1 MKLVTA
7 EQMRTVEAAA
17 EVAGTPTSE
26 LMQQAGLSA
35 AQITWRQI
43 DGDPERPVLILV
55 GPGNNGGDGLVAA
68 TGLREVGAEVHA
80 YLLRPRDEADPVW
93 RAAQQ
98 AGVPTTLAE
107 ADPDLERLD
116 TLLGEAACVVDA
128 LLGTGS
134 RFGGSEGRPIDGTLA
149 AVLDHLGEAR
159 EARPGMLLV
168 ALDLPTGVDADTGRA
183 DPHAVAADLTVCF
196 GYAKVGLTQAPGR
209 MLAGDIVV
217 APLEIP
223 ADTEATLPYDEID
236 PRLARLGVVPRPPDA
251 NKGTFGHAMIA
262 AGSTRYPGA
271 ARLAAEACAR
281 SGAGLTTL
289 AVPAVAQPLIAPSF
303 PDATHEPLP
312 SQAGAMRGAEAARR
326 LLHALNGCDV
336 LLLGPGLSLTPATEE
351 FTRSVLS
358 GLDAVAGLRAVVL
371 DADALNALARHRGWH
386 EWSAVPRVLTPHP
399 GELARLLRT
408 SVAEVQ
414 ADRLDAALFAARE
427 TRSVVVL
434 KGAGTIIATPDGRAA
449 VSRVANPTLATGGT
463 GDVLGGILVGLLA
476 QGAAPFEAACTA
488 VYLHAVAAAE
498 VERELG
504 AASGLAQDLLRAL
517 PTARRTLD

>member
-7 EQMRTVEAAA
+7 EQIRAVEAAA
-17 EVAGTPTSE
+17 EAAGTPASE

-35 AQITWRQI
+35 AQIVWRHI
-43 DGDPERPVLILV
+43 DGDPDRPVLILV

-68 TGLREVGAEVHA
+68 TGLREVGGEVHA

-98 AGVPTTLAE
+98 AGVPTTIAE

-116 TLLGEAACVVDA
+116 TLLGEASCAVDA

-134 RFGGSEGRPIDGTLA
+134 RFGGSEGRAIKGTLA
-149 AVLDHLGEAR
+149 AVLDHLAEAR
-159 EARPGMLLV
+159 AARPELLLI
-168 ALDLPTGVDADTGRA
+168 ALDLPTGIDADTGGA
-183 DPHAVAADLTVCF
+183 DSHAVAADLTVCF

-217 APLEIP
+217 APLELP
-223 ADTEATLPYDEID
+223 AEAEAALPYDEVE

-289 AVPAVAQPLIAPSF
+289 AVPAVVQALVAPSF
-303 PDATHEPLP
+303 PDATYEPLP

-326 LLHALNGCDV
+326 LLRALDGCDA

-351 FTRSVLS
+351 FTRSLLA
-358 GLDAVAGLRAVVL
+358 GLDAVNGLRAVVL
-371 DADALNALARHRGWH
+371 DADALNALARHREWAA
-386 EWSAVPRVLTPHP
+386 WSAVPRVLTPHP

-408 SVAEVQ
+408 SVAAVQ
-414 ADRLDAALFAARE
+414 ANRLDAALRTARE
-427 TRSVVVL
+427 TQSVVVL
-434 KGAGTIIATPDGRAA
+434 KGAGTIIATPEGRAA
-449 VSRVANPTLATGGT
+449 VSRIANPMLATGGT

-498 VERELG
+498 VERDLG
-504 AASGLAQDLLRAL
+504 AAPGLAQDLLRAL
-517 PTARRTLD
+517 PAARRTLD

>member
-7 EQMRTVEAAA
+7 EQMRAAEAAA
-17 EVAGTPTSE
+17 EAAGTPASE

-35 AQITWRQI
+35 AQIVWRQI
-43 DGDPERPVLILV
+43 AGDPDRPVLVLV
-55 GPGNNGGDGLVAA
+55 GPGNNGGDGLVTA

-98 AGVPTTLAE
+98 AGVPTTLAD
-107 ADPDLERLD
+107 ADPGLERLG

-134 RFGGSEGRPIDGTLA
+134 RFGADARPIEGTLA
-149 AVLDHLGEAR
+149 AVLERLSEAR
-159 EARPGMLLV
+159 RARPGMLLV
-168 ALDLPTGVDADTGRA
+168 ALDLPTGVDTDTGRA

-223 ADTEATLPYDEID
+223 AEAEAALPYDEID
-236 PRLARLGVVPRPPDA
+236 PRLARLGLVPRLPDA
-251 NKGTFGHAMIA
+251 NKGTFGHALIG

-289 AVPAVAQPLIAPSF
+289 AVPAVVQPLVAPSF
-303 PDATHEPLP
+303 PDATYEPLP
-312 SQAGAMRGAEAARR
+312 SATGAMRGAEAARR
-326 LLHALNGCDV
+326 LLRALAGCDA

-351 FTRSVLS
+351 FTRSLLT
-358 GLDAVAGLRAVVL
+358 GLDAVEGLRAVVL
-371 DADALNALARHRGWH
+371 DADALNALAKHRDWAA
-386 EWSAVPRVLTPHP
+386 WSGVPRVLTPHP
-399 GELARLLRT
+399 GELARLLRS

-434 KGAGTIIATPDGRAA
+434 KGAGTVVATPEGRAA
-449 VSRVANPTLATGGT
+449 VSRVANPMLATGGT

-476 QGAAPFEAACTA
+476 QGAPPFEAACTA

-504 AASGLAQDLLRAL
+504 AAPGLAQDLLRAL
-517 PTARRTLD
+517 PAARRTLD